1 MSSNKVTENTS
12 ADQHYRS
19 DALIATGATVSVLI
33 LGGVLQF
40 ISPKVTP
47 EKMATEAEESKP
59 AVTYSTSVPTP
70 SNPGG
75 TSLSAEPTSEKN
87 QEIPLVTENLSG
99 TSQPMIDTATSES
112 TTTSAPA
119 TTAPATAPAA
129 TAPAATAP
137 AATSAPATSAPAI
150 APATAPA
157 ATTAPDTTAPDTT
170 APAIAESTIT
180 DPATLEALNSQVL
193 SKIDENWTTNPT
205 FTSSLVYQIN
215 VTEDG
220 AIASYES
227 INESAKTYSNEIP
240 LPSLIDPAATSDKTA
255 KFVVV
260 FTPSGQ
266 LEVTSWISGN

>member
-47 EKMATEAEESKP
+47 EKMATPAEESKP
-59 AVTYSTSVPTP
+59 AVTYSTSLSTP
-70 SNPGG
+70 SNPGE
-75 TSLSAEPTSEKN
+75 TSLSPESTSGTN
-87 QEIPLVTENLSG
+87 QEIPLVTENLSV
-99 TSQPMIDTATSES
+99 TSQPRIDTAT
-112 TTTSAPA
+112 APA
-119 TTAPATAPAA
+119 TTAPAT
-129 TAPAATAP
+129 TAPA
-137 AATSAPATSAPAI
+137 
-150 APATAPA
+150 
-157 ATTAPDTTAPDTT
+157 TT

-215 VTEDG
+215 VTESG
-220 AIASYES
+220 AIASYKE
-227 INESAKTYSNEIP
+227 INESAKNYSNETP

-266 LEVTSWISGN
+266 LEVSPWISGN

>member
-47 EKMATEAEESKP
+47 EKMATPAEESKP
-59 AVTYSTSVPTP
+59 AVTYSTSLSTP
-70 SNPGG
+70 SNPGE
-75 TSLSAEPTSEKN
+75 TSLSPESTSGTN
-87 QEIPLVTENLSG
+87 QEIPLVTENLSV
-99 TSQPMIDTATSES
+99 TSQPRIDTAT
-112 TTTSAPA
+112 APA
-119 TTAPATAPAA
+119 TTAPA
-129 TAPAATAP
+129 
-137 AATSAPATSAPAI
+137 
-150 APATAPA
+150 
-157 ATTAPDTTAPDTT
+157 TT

-215 VTEDG
+215 VTESG
-220 AIASYES
+220 AIASYKE
-227 INESAKTYSNEIP
+227 INESAKNYSNETP

-266 LEVTSWISGN
+266 LEVSPWISGN

>member
-1 MSSNKVTENTS
+1 MSTNKVTENTS

-19 DALIATGATVSVLI
+19 DALIATGATLSVLI

-47 EKMATEAEESKP
+47 EKIATEAEESKP

-75 TSLSAEPTSEKN
+75 TSLSAEPTSEAN

-119 TTAPATAPAA
+119 TTAPATSAPAAISPAA

-137 AATSAPATSAPAI
+137 AAT
-150 APATAPA
+150 
-157 ATTAPDTTAPDTT
+157 
-170 APAIAESTIT
+170 AESTIT
-180 DPATLEALNSQVL
+180 DAATLEALNSQVL

-215 VTEDG
+215 VTESG

-227 INESAKTYSNEIP
+227 INESAKTYTNETP
-240 LPSLIDPAATSDKTA
+240 LPSLIDSAATSGKMA

-266 LEVTSWISGN
+266 LEVTPWISGN

>member
-47 EKMATEAEESKP
+47 EKMATPAEESKP
-59 AVTYSTSVPTP
+59 AVTYSTSLSTP
-70 SNPGG
+70 SNPGE
-75 TSLSAEPTSEKN
+75 TSLSPESTSGTN
-87 QEIPLVTENLSG
+87 QEIPLVTENLSV
-99 TSQPMIDTATSES
+99 TSQPTIDTAT
-112 TTTSAPA
+112 APA
-119 TTAPATAPAA
+119 
-129 TAPAATAP
+129 
-137 AATSAPATSAPAI
+137 
-150 APATAPA
+150 
-157 ATTAPDTTAPDTT
+157 TT

-215 VTEDG
+215 VTESG
-220 AIASYES
+220 AIASYKE
-227 INESAKTYSNEIP
+227 INESAKNYSNETP

-266 LEVTSWISGN
+266 LEVSPWISGN

>member
-47 EKMATEAEESKP
+47 EKMATPAEESKP
-59 AVTYSTSVPTP
+59 AVTYSTSLSTP
-70 SNPGG
+70 SNPGE
-75 TSLSAEPTSEKN
+75 TSLSPESTSGTN
-87 QEIPLVTENLSG
+87 QEIPLVTENLSV
-99 TSQPMIDTATSES
+99 TSQPRIDTAT
-112 TTTSAPA
+112 APA
-119 TTAPATAPAA
+119 
-129 TAPAATAP
+129 
-137 AATSAPATSAPAI
+137 
-150 APATAPA
+150 
-157 ATTAPDTTAPDTT
+157 TT

-215 VTEDG
+215 VTESG
-220 AIASYES
+220 AIASYKE
-227 INESAKTYSNEIP
+227 INESAKNYSNETP

-266 LEVTSWISGN
+266 LEVSPWISGN

>member
-1 MSSNKVTENTS
+1 MSTNKVTENTPVQ
-12 ADQHYRS
+12 DHYRS
-19 DALIATGATVSVLI
+19 DALTATGATLSVLI

-59 AVTYSTSVPTP
+59 AVTYSTSLSTP
-70 SNPGG
+70 SNPGA
-75 TSLSAEPTSEKN
+75 TSLSAEPTSEAN

-112 TTTSAPA
+112 TTT
-119 TTAPATAPAA
+119 T
-129 TAPAATAP
+129 
-137 AATSAPATSAPAI
+137 
-150 APATAPA
+150 PA
-157 ATTAPDTTAPDTT
+157 ATTPA
-170 APAIAESTIT
+170 AIAESTIT
-180 DPATLEALNSQVL
+180 DPATLEALNSQIFN
-193 SKIDENWTTNPT
+193 KINDSWTTNPT

-215 VTEDG
+215 VTESG

-227 INESAKTYSNEIP
+227 INEPAKKYSNETP
-240 LPSLIDPAATSDKTA
+240 LPSLVDSAATSAKMA

-266 LEVTSWISGN
+266 LEISPWISGN

>member
-1 MSSNKVTENTS
+1 MSTNKVTENTS
-12 ADQHYRS
+12 ADQHYCS
-19 DALIATGATVSVLI
+19 DPLIATGATLSVLI

-47 EKMATEAEESKP
+47 EKIATEAEESKP

-75 TSLSAEPTSEKN
+75 TSLSAEPTSGAN

-112 TTTSAPA
+112 TA
-119 TTAPATAPAA
+119 TT
-129 TAPAATAP
+129 
-137 AATSAPATSAPAI
+137 
-150 APATAPA
+150 PA
-157 ATTAPDTTAPDTT
+157 ATTPAATTPAATT
-170 APAIAESTIT
+170 PAAIAESTIT
-180 DPATLEALNSQVL
+180 DPATIQALNSQVF

-215 VTEDG
+215 VTESG

-227 INESAKTYSNEIP
+227 INESGKKYSNETP
-240 LPSLIDPAATSDKTA
+240 LPSLIDSGATSGKMA

-266 LEVTSWISGN
+266 LEVSPWISGN